1 VAYEVIMPK
10 AGMAMETGTIIQW
23 LKNEGDTV
31 STGEALLEIETDKV
45 AMEVEAENDGVLLKI
60 LKGAGEVVPVTRTI
74 AYIGEKGEQVPDE
87 TAGSGG
93 EPAAQPQRDV
103 ATPPPP
109 DGERP
114 QPEAERSR
122 GPGGK
127 VPATPYAK
135 TLARER
141 GIDLEQVEASGEHG
155 EVKARDVLAAAGEA
169 GAGGEVKAS
178 SLARRIAADRG
189 IDLHTLSGSGPGGR
203 ITKEDVEAAAP
214 AAGKGRQPVSGTV
227 ERRKL
232 SSMRK
237 TIARNMSESH
247 QTVPPVT
254 LSAEADVTELMAAR
268 ARLNEEL
275 ESRLSL
281 NDFVL
286 KAVVAALKS
295 HPQINVSLD
304 GDDLVFKND
313 INLGMAVALDEGL
326 IVPVIRRAG
335 ALSMSELSHEAK
347 QLAERARSRKLTA
360 DELSGGTF
368 TVSNL
373 GMYGVLSFNP
383 IINPP
388 ESAILG
394 VCAIQ
399 DRLVLEDGEVR
410 VRKVMGLSL
419 TVDHRTIDG
428 AQGAIFLAEIRRLLE
443 NPMRILL

>member
-1 VAYEVIMPK
+1 
-10 AGMAMETGTIIQW
+10 MAMETGTIIQW

-60 LKGAGEVVPVTRTI
+60 LKGPGEVVPVTRTI

-87 TAGSGG
+87 AASSGG
-93 EPAAQPQRDV
+93 EPAETRESEAAVTQQS
-103 ATPPPP
+103 
-109 DGERP
+109 DGARP
-114 QPEAERSR
+114 AEEAERSP
-122 GPGGK
+122 GPGAK
-127 VPATPYAK
+127 IPATPYAK
-135 TLARER
+135 TLSRER
-141 GIDLEQVEASGEHG
+141 GIDLEEVKASGEHG
-155 EVKARDVLAAAGEA
+155 EVKARDVLAAVEEA
-169 GAGGEVKAS
+169 GGGDVKAS
-178 SLARRIAADRG
+178 SLARRIAADSG
-189 IDLHTLSGSGPGGR
+189 VDLRTVSGSGPGGR
-203 ITKEDVEAAAP
+203 ITREDVEAAVP
-214 AAGKGRQPVSGTV
+214 AERKGKQTVSGSV

-237 TIARNMSESH
+237 TIAKNMSESH
-247 QTVPPVT
+247 HTVPPVT
-254 LSAEADVTELMAAR
+254 LSGEADVTELIAAR

-286 KAVVAALKS
+286 KAVVVALKS
-295 HPQINVSLD
+295 HPEINVSLD
-304 GDDLVFKND
+304 GDELVFKKD

-326 IVPVIRRAG
+326 IVPVIHHAG
-335 ALSMSELSHEAK
+335 ALSMSELSHQAK
-347 QLAERARSRKLTA
+347 QLAERARSRKLSA

-373 GMYGVLSFNP
+373 GMYGILSFNP

-399 DRLVLEDGEVR
+399 DRLVLEDGDVG

-428 AQGAIFLAEIRRLLE
+428 AQGAIFLAEIRKLLE